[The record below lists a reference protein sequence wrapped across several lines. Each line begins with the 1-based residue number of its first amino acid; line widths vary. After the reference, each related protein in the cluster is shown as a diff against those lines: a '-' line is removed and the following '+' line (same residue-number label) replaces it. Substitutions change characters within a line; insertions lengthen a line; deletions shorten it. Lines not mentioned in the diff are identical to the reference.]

1 MNTFQSTQPNS
12 DQQSPGWLAREAFP
26 FVHNYRYIGQH
37 RMQYV
42 DEGEGHPL
50 VFVHG
55 TPTWSFLY
63 RHQIKALSQHYR
75 CIAPDHIGFGLSD
88 KPADY
93 PYSARQ
99 LAENLEAFL
108 QQLDLPHFTLVSHD
122 FGGPIG
128 LSYALKH
135 PEQVE
140 RMVLLNTW
148 MWSNQE
154 DKLAQRVDRI
164 VSSRL
169 GGWLYRRFNLSP
181 RLLLPQGF
189 ADAEKLT
196 RGIKK
201 HYLKPFSNPDERYGT
216 LGLARSLVG
225 NSDWYN
231 ALWEK
236 RSWLQDKPVQ
246 LIWGKKDAFFDLEKL
261 ERWKSAL
268 NNYELLQLDCGHFPQ
283 EEAPESVSEAIRAFL
298 QEREANA

>member
-1 MNTFQSTQPNS
+1 
-12 DQQSPGWLAREAFP
+12 
-26 FVHNYRYIGQH
+26 
-37 RMQYV
+37 MQYV

-63 RHQIKALSQHYR
+63 RHQIKALFRHYR

-93 PYSARQ
+93 PYSAQQ
-99 LAENLEAFL
+99 LAENFEAFL
-108 QQLDLPHFTLVSHD
+108 QQLDLPRFTLVVHD

-140 RMVLLNTW
+140 RIVLFNTW
-148 MWSNQE
+148 MWSNKG
-154 DKLAQRVDRI
+154 DKQAQQVDRI
-164 VSSRL
+164 VSSRF
-169 GGWLYRRFNLSP
+169 GGWLYRYFNLSP

-189 ADAEKLT
+189 ADKSKLT
-196 RGIKK
+196 KT
-201 HYLKPFSNPDERYGT
+201 LKQCYTQPFARTNERYGT
-216 LGLARSLVG
+216 LGLARSLMG
-225 NSDWYN
+225 DSGWYDG
-231 ALWEK
+231 LWK
-236 RSWLQDKPVQ
+236 SRARIQDKPV
-246 LIWGKKDAFFDLEKL
+246 LLLWGVKDAFFDLEKL

-283 EEAPESVSEAIRAFL
+283 EEAPESVSEAIRTFL